1 MNHRQIGVLR
11 LLLRSRDY
19 QSGQVL
25 ADRFEVSVKTIY
37 SDLLVLQEFLTP
49 YDLVLKKVPR
59 HGVCILG
66 PDSLKESL
74 CQALDHQVQAT
85 DKDHS
90 FWEREDVYLKSLF
103 LLGHSLSI
111 LDLSLDLFVSEISI
125 RRDLEKLDMQLA
137 DYNCQLIRH
146 NGFVSLEGDELACR
160 HFFRNRL
167 IEKYAEQLNSHQSDG
182 LLAFFFDQENVE
194 GIIKAVQEASD
205 LYAYT
210 ISEQYRIYLILDL
223 LIATRRYQQGYLLRP
238 QPLPI
243 GQDMALFGVYPF
255 AGDLLCYS
263 LNRPVDTL
271 LPEEVKQ
278 LSLTILSVGY
288 ESFPSE
294 NQQFVQ
300 LTKQL
305 IERVGHLSG
314 LDLSHDTD
322 LVKMISN
329 HLRPMVYRLKNG
341 INIANQ
347 TTEEIK
353 KRYSILFHVVWLA
366 SKVLSDQYQLELL
379 DAEIAFL
386 TIYFEIAVEKLEKPL
401 TIVIVCPHG
410 LATSELIISSLRRLI
425 SHYDHLVTV
434 DLSELDSSVARQA
447 DILISSIQ
455 LKDFPLPYVLVSPVL
470 TNDELD
476 NIQKLYLDLTK
487 GNRKVLSIVHD
498 DYDAKQALLKD
509 LIQQEVYLHQALT
522 SQEDCLRF
530 LAQHAFSENRDNPGY
545 LTSILQREKMGST
558 SVYTGIALPHANPEM
573 VGRSQLSLLTLK
585 EPVIWGKNR
594 VKVVMLISIKEG
606 EEELYKEALVQLY
619 SKIDNEAF
627 IDSLSQMA
635 DEKAFIELLLK
646 KEED

>member
-1 MNHRQIGVLR
+1 M
-11 LLLRSRDY
+11 
-19 QSGQVL
+19 
-25 ADRFEVSVKTIY
+25 
-37 SDLLVLQEFLTP
+37 
-49 YDLVLKKVPR
+49 
-59 HGVCILG
+59 
-66 PDSLKESL
+66 
-74 CQALDHQVQAT
+74 
-85 DKDHS
+85 
-90 FWEREDVYLKSLF
+90 
-103 LLGHSLSI
+103 
-111 LDLSLDLFVSEISI
+111 
-125 RRDLEKLDMQLA
+125 
-137 DYNCQLIRH
+137 
-146 NGFVSLEGDELACR
+146 
-160 HFFRNRL
+160 
-167 IEKYAEQLNSHQSDG
+167 
-182 LLAFFFDQENVE
+182 
-194 GIIKAVQEASD
+194 
-205 LYAYT
+205 
-210 ISEQYRIYLILDL
+210 
-223 LIATRRYQQGYLLRP
+223 LRP

-305 IERVGHLSG
+305 IERVGQLSG

-329 HLRPMVYRLKNG
+329 HLRPMIYRLKNG

-379 DAEIAFL
+379 NAEIAFL

-401 TIVIVCPHG
+401 TIVIVCSHG

-455 LKDFPLPYVLVSPVL
+455 LKEFPLPYVLVSPVL

-509 LIQQEVYLHQALT
+509 LIQHEVYLHQALT

-530 LAQHAFSENRDNPGY
+530 LVQHAFSENRDNPGY

-606 EEELYKEALVQLY
+606 EEELYKEALVHLY

-627 IDSLSQMA
+627 IDSLSQTA